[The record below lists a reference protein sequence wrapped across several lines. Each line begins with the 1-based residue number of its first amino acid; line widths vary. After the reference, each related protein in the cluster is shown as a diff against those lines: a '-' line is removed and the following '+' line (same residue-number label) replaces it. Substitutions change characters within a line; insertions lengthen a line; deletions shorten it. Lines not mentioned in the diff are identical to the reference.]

1 MWLLADRVSGY
12 RPSGHIGVNT
22 LKVIHRS
29 CELSKAVDQ
38 PVDNS
43 YFHCVETTKPVAM
56 KPNPTTMFQ
65 FPSASMGSELF
76 VT

>member
-1 MWLLADRVSGY
+1 MGLLAERVFV
-12 RPSGHIGVNT
+12 RHASGHIGVNV

-38 PVDNS
+38 PVDN
-43 YFHCVETTKPVAM
+43 FHFHWVETTKPVAM
-56 KPNPTTMFQ
+56 KPKPTTMFQ
-65 FPSASMGSELF
+65 FPSASMGSELL